1 MVDRSCSP
9 VVENVDDS
17 LVLRSSVV
25 IGVGTPSEV
34 FGEDPLM
41 VVSVIADVDPGV
53 LVSMGVLSP
62 VERGAVSLSV
72 DFDVFDNDVEVDCIV
87 EIASVVAMIDVTSEK
102 VLVLPVNAVDVS
114 GCGLIC
120 TRNISVG
127 LFKP

>member
-1 MVDRSCSP
+1 MDVRSLST
-9 VVENVDDS
+9 VVEYEDDS

-25 IGVGTPSEV
+25 IDVGIPSEV
-34 FGEDPLM
+34 FGE
-41 VVSVIADVDPGV
+41 VFSVIADVDPVV

-62 VERGAVSLSV
+62 VEIGAVSLSG
-72 DFDVFDNDVEVDCIV
+72 DLDVFDSDVEDDCIV

-114 GCGLIC
+114 GYDLIC

-127 LFKP
+127 LFMP